1 MPDFPAHPLRA
12 AGQPAPAAPVQLR
25 HFVPKHVFADVW
37 RTFGGAVVPPGAPV
51 PGFDLDTTDGGR
63 VSP

>member
-1 MPDFPAHPLRA
+1 
-12 AGQPAPAAPVQLR
+12 
-25 HFVPKHVFADVW
+25 VPKHVFADVW